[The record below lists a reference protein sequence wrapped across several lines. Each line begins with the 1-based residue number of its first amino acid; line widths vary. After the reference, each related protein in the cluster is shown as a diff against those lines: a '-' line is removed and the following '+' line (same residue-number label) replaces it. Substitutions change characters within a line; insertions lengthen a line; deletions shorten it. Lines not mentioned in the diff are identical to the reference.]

1 MFAITL
7 ISKVLIP
14 RRFSVNCLTPVI
26 TETNGLIIHSTHSD
40 EYSAMSHAPRKT
52 AIAKLFAPYL
62 PQAHNHGV
70 GVRAAAHL
78 LVNIDPYPGMDEGD
92 LIELFWDGC
101 YVASKLLSKSD
112 IGYTVVLRVPESFL
126 QTGTIKTCYRVMKVG
141 GTPITS
147 PSRKLRV
154 KLDVPGGQLLTLS
167 DEENQGLA
175 PVSLPEAV
183 IRYGLISRFAKT
195 GMPLGIEPYLN
206 MAPSDEITLRW
217 GDMRM
222 DLPPLKAESVGKV
235 VSLIVP
241 PSLILEAGREQQLDV
256 TYCIIDRVGNNSRWA
271 PAREICVNI
280 QSNRC
285 Q

>member
-1 MFAITL
+1 M
-7 ISKVLIP
+7 P
-14 RRFSVNCLTPVI
+14 
-26 TETNGLIIHSTHSD
+26 
-40 EYSAMSHAPRKT
+40 HAPCKT
-52 AIAKLFAPYL
+52 SSPKLFAPYL

-70 GVRAAAHL
+70 GIRAAAHL
-78 LVNIDPYPGMDEGD
+78 LVNIDPYPAMDEGD

-126 QTGTIKTCYRVMKVG
+126 QTGMIKTCYRVMKVG
-141 GTPITS
+141 GSPVTS

-183 IRYGLISRFAKT
+183 IRYGLISRYAKT

-217 GDMRM
+217 GDVRM
-222 DLPPLKAESVGKV
+222 DLPPLKAENVGKA

-241 PSLILEAGREQQLDV
+241 PTLILEAGREQQLDV

-271 PAREICVNI
+271 PAREINVNTQI
-280 QSNRC
+280 NRC